1 MKTLLAWLP
10 VLGGAALLADFA
22 VAVPTAAKDLTF
34 LSTQLR
40 PLEEAQRT
48 RTQILIGSPVPVDF
62 VPEEPPQARYSCAG
76 GHEIRLALDQL
87 DRCLAWRARTAGSA

>member
-1 MKTLLAWLP
+1 VKTLLAWLP

-40 PLEEAQRT
+40 PFPAVVDPKQTLAVGDSNR
-48 RTQILIGSPVPVDF
+48 QIV
-62 VPEEPPQARYSCAG
+62 
-76 GHEIRLALDQL
+76 
-87 DRCLAWRARTAGSA
+87 